1 MESAAADLLG
11 RGPDLTPIGLEHTAG
26 GVVDIRVEQ
35 IHHTAGKKPDTPP
48 QGWLSTHDFRCAV
61 CKRATWQAWQH
72 GFQVLQPF
80 WQQMEEPQAAQ
91 KRLQARAL
99 VQAQH
104 MEELFQ
110 APWIRKEFAKHQK
123 PQQAFGPRAG
133 QVALD
138 LPPRSFHQIAKFD
151 MRGTGGF
158 AGTTIE
164 A

>member
-1 MESAAADLLG
+1 
-11 RGPDLTPIGLEHTAG
+11 
-26 GVVDIRVEQ
+26 
-35 IHHTAGKKPDTPP
+35 
-48 QGWLSTHDFRCAV
+48 
-61 CKRATWQAWQH
+61 
-72 GFQVLQPF
+72 
-80 WQQMEEPQAAQ
+80 MEEPQTAQ

-164 A
+164 AEIHMLDETRRHGQTRFLNRFD